1 MRLRRGV
8 KKDGVNVSVAVNVN
22 EPGSVTA
29 VSSTQRDGTDEEVA
43 REEGQELP
51 DREGTYDE
59 LREEATKDANEAPE
73 GEQGD

>member
-1 MRLRRGV
+1 MRFRKVV
-8 KKDGVNVSVAVNVN
+8 KKDGVNAAVAVNVN

-29 VSSTQRDGTDEEVA
+29 VSSTQGSKEGVKDED
-43 REEGQELP
+43 GQELP

-59 LREEATKDANEAPE
+59 LREEATKDAEEAPE

>member
-8 KKDGVNVSVAVNVN
+8 KKKGVNVSVAVNVN

-29 VSSTQRDGTDEEVA
+29 VSSEQGT
-43 REEGQELP
+43 ELP

-59 LREEATKDANEAPE
+59 LREEATKDATEAPE

>member
-1 MRLRRGV
+1 MRFRKV
-8 KKDGVNVSVAVNVN
+8 VNKDGVNAAVAVNVN

-29 VSSTQRDGTDEEVA
+29 ASSTQGPEEDVKDEDG
-43 REEGQELP
+43 RELP

-59 LREEATKDANEAPE
+59 LREEATRDADEAPE

>member
-29 VSSTQRDGTDEEVA
+29 VSSSQRAGEDEEVA
-43 REEGQELP
+43 REHGEELP

-59 LREEATKDANEAPE
+59 LREEATKDADEAPE